1 MKDKVWVGKKVQVLS
16 LEELER
22 NHFKDRVGSFW
33 FSEQNYASGSFL
45 TNPKLKGN
53 ITISERQFLG
63 KICEIVKID
72 DDHFTLMYQEW
83 YFPEWYFSVCYP
95 WMVKELPSIKHILD
109 SE

>member
-1 MKDKVWVGKKVQVLS
+1 MVDKVWVGKKVQVLS

-33 FSEQNYASGSFL
+33 FLEQNYASGSFL
-45 TNPKLKGN
+45 TNPKHKGN
-53 ITISERQFLG
+53 ITIGERQILG

-72 DDHFTLMYQEW
+72 DDHFTLMYPGW
-83 YFPEWYFSVCYP
+83 YYSICYP
-95 WMVKELPSIKHILD
+95 WMVKELLSIKDILD